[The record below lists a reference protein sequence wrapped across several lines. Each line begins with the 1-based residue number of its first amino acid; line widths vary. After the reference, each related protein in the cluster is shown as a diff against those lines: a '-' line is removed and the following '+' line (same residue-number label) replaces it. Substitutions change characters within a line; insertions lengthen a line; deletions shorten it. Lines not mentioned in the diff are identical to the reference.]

1 MDALTYLTSL
11 SLLLLF
17 GLLATLLSKKFR
29 TSNVLL
35 LVLFGLL
42 LQSIFKETSVL
53 SFPPIFISI
62 VSIVALSIIVFDG
75 ASRFKLKEFDT
86 FSFTA
91 LKLFFVFLLMNLL
104 IITPLVHHLFN
115 FNITSSIV
123 FSTLMSAT
131 AFDVLSSLMK
141 KRRNRSIELLELESL
156 LNAPFVVLLPFIFIQ
171 LFTSNNISV
180 LWTNPDYL
188 VSFLQQVI
196 TGIGTGVLIGIIVFK
211 LMRYKY
217 SENLSP
223 LALLTSV
230 LLTYVLAESLQGN
243 GVLAVTVL
251 GLFFGNMYVKKKP
264 LLQEFS
270 SVMASSVEI
279 IVFLLFGM
287 LITLPSNIHFI
298 TNSILVFIVYLVV
311 RFLSVVVSVPK
322 YSMQEKLFMTFVMPK
337 GITLAAVAI
346 TLLTIN
352 PDFSSMIDL
361 LFLMFIYSLI
371 SSVIMIKMSKK
382 WLKINVE
389 KVIK

>member
-62 VSIVALSIIVFDG
+62 VSIIALSIIVFDG

-86 FSFTA
+86 FSFMG
-91 LKLFFVFLLMNLL
+91 LKLFFVFLMMNLL
-104 IITPLVHHLFN
+104 LITPLIHYLFN

-171 LFTSNNISV
+171 LFTNNDISV

-230 LLTYVLAESLQGN
+230 LLTYALAESLQGN

-287 LITLPSNIHFI
+287 LITLPSNINFI
-298 TNSILVFIVYLVV
+298 TNSILVFIVYLIV
-311 RFLSVVVSVPK
+311 RFLSVIVSVPK
-322 YSMQEKLFMTFVMPK
+322 YSIQEKLFMTFVMPK

-352 PDFSSMIDL
+352 PDFLSMIDL

-382 WLKINVE
+382 WLRMNVE

>member
-1 MDALTYLTSL
+1 M
-11 SLLLLF
+11 
-17 GLLATLLSKKFR
+17 
-29 TSNVLL
+29 
-35 LVLFGLL
+35 
-42 LQSIFKETSVL
+42 
-53 SFPPIFISI
+53 
-62 VSIVALSIIVFDG
+62 
-75 ASRFKLKEFDT
+75 
-86 FSFTA
+86 
-91 LKLFFVFLLMNLL
+91 
-104 IITPLVHHLFN
+104 
-115 FNITSSIV
+115 
-123 FSTLMSAT
+123 
-131 AFDVLSSLMK
+131 
-141 KRRNRSIELLELESL
+141 
-156 LNAPFVVLLPFIFIQ
+156 
-171 LFTSNNISV
+171 
-180 LWTNPDYL
+180 

-230 LLTYVLAESLQGN
+230 LLTYALAESLQGN

-287 LITLPSNIHFI
+287 LITLPSNINFI
-298 TNSILVFIVYLVV
+298 TNSILVFIVYLIV
-311 RFLSVVVSVPK
+311 RFLSVIVSVPK
-322 YSMQEKLFMTFVMPK
+322 YSIQEKLFMTFVMPK

-352 PDFSSMIDL
+352 PDFLSMIDL

-382 WLKINVE
+382 WLRMNVE